1 MSVRATAEPRP
12 ALAASLAHSDR
23 AIFVPLTLAHAVALL
38 AIPSIPLIA
47 IAMWWNANT
56 IAHNFIHRP
65 FFRSVRANRAF
76 SACLSLVLGVPQ
88 ELWRQRH
95 LRHHAEAAHGT
106 ARPLSLSAALVG
118 EGALVVAGWIALMFF
133 APRFFVSVYLPGW
146 GTGLVLCQMQGHF
159 EHARGTTSHY
169 GWLYNRLFFNDGY
182 HVEHHRRPSAPW
194 RELPSLGRSG
204 TPSSRWPAVLRW
216 LDTFS
221 LDGLERVV
229 ARMELLRRFVVRVHE
244 RAFRRL
250 LPEIGPAQRITVV
263 GGGLFPR
270 TALVLAR
277 VAPDAAVTIVDLS
290 ADHLEAA
297 RPFLAAR
304 AGADVPSYVFTQE
317 KFDPASPC
325 DTDLVI
331 LPLAFDGDRV
341 GAYAHPPARTMLVHD
356 WIWAPH
362 GRSVVISWL
371 LLKRLNLVRA

>member
-1 MSVRATAEPRP
+1 MTVRATAQPRP
-12 ALAASLAHSDR
+12 ALAASLTHCDR
-23 AIFVPLTLAHAVALL
+23 AVFVPLTIAHAAALL

-47 IAMWWNANT
+47 LAMWWNANT

-65 FFRSVRANRAF
+65 FFRSARANRAF

-95 LRHHAEAAHGT
+95 LRHHAEVAHGT
-106 ARPLSLSAALVG
+106 ARPLSLSAALAG
-118 EGALVVAGWIALMFF
+118 EVVLVVSWWIALAVF
-133 APRFFVSVYLPGW
+133 APWFFVSVYLPGW
-146 GTGLVLCQMQGHF
+146 GIGLALCQAQGHF

-194 RELPSLGRSG
+194 RDLPSLGRPD
-204 TPSSRWPAVLRW
+204 TRSSRWPAVLRW
-216 LDTFS
+216 LDAFS

-229 ARMELLRRFVVRVHE
+229 ARIPLLRRFVISVHE

-250 LPEIGPAQRITVV
+250 LPEIGPAQRITIV

-277 VAPDAAVTIVDLS
+277 VVPDAAVTIVDLS
-290 ADHLEAA
+290 AANLEAA
-297 RPFLAAR
+297 RPFLAPASGEVR
-304 AGADVPSYVFTQE
+304 YEFTQE
-317 KFDPASPC
+317 RFDPGSPC

-331 LPLAFDGDRV
+331 LPLAFDGDRSR
-341 GAYAHPPARTMLVHD
+341 AYAHPPARAMLVHD